1 MGLSGLHD
9 IRNTNCVSF
18 AVASEWT
25 SVSYFGEKRKK
36 KEKEKKKK
44 KKRKTHEEIPIVR
57 QLHVRTVNLQLSV
70 QTDNKTVSL
79 RWQPFHALQMNG
91 HDRFHWGELYKYHFC
106 ATNVFSRQARDK
118 THPSQAVT
126 SVSVTGGSCH
136 KYHLCVHQPND
147 ANRYDYHLVYT
158 SFPLAFSY
166 ISINSHRHWGCSS
179 VHVLWHV
186 INSLIIKIS
195 M

>member
-18 AVASEWT
+18 VVASEWT
-25 SVSYFGEKRKK
+25 SVSYFGEKK
-36 KEKEKKKK
+36 KEK
-44 KKRKTHEEIPIVR
+44 RKNNNEETTTVR
-57 QLHVRTVNLQLSV
+57 QLHVRTVNHPAFSANWQQNRQSSV
-70 QTDNKTVSL
+70 TAFSRFANEWAWQVSL
-79 RWQPFHALQMNG
+79 GGAATSISFV
-91 HDRFHWGELYKYHFC
+91 
-106 ATNVFSRQARDK
+106 ATNVFFSRQARDK

-126 SVSVTGGSCH
+126 SVSVIGGSCH